1 MVNLLESRYR
11 DDVSAKDG
19 GFVFQAI
26 ISHTVNWEI
35 QNGETLI
42 DPKKISAMLHQVD
55 VFPDMKFTGGN
66 ALLTYVTL
74 SEVNI
79 LKRKFELASEAIKK
93 KINPD
98 YAAESSAEAQISAQN
113 RKALNEKYFKNTYY
127 EVSLT
132 TDHIVLREVSTSG
145 LDSGA
150 PKITL
155 KLSTGMVDT
164 LDGQPTGTWE
174 KFKVKVD
181 GTGRL
186 EIAGS
191 GEDSLSTIRERD
203 NVENIDDAIFRT
215 IVPSLLLDFKGDA
228 TSIDTYSHRSA
239 QAAFGAKIDYKNL
252 FNVEDKVS
260 FTPPKDET
268 SAE

>member
-1 MVNLLESRYR
+1 MSSLLEKYR

-26 ISHTVNWEI
+26 VSHVVNWEI

-55 VFPDMKFTGGN
+55 VFPDMKFNGGN

-93 KINPD
+93 KVSPD
-98 YAAESSAEAQISAQN
+98 YAAESSAEAQASTQS

-132 TDHIVLREVSTSG
+132 TDHIILREVSTSG
-145 LDSGA
+145 LDSGS

-181 GTGRL
+181 GTSSL
-186 EIAGS
+186 VIAGS
-191 GEDSLSTIRERD
+191 GEDSLASIRERD
-203 NVENIDDAIFRT
+203 NVENIDDVIFRT
-215 IVPSLLLDFKGDA
+215 IVPSLILDFKGDA
-228 TSIDTYSHRSA
+228 SSIDTYSHRSA
-239 QAAFGAKIDYKNL
+239 QASFGAKIDYANL
-252 FNVEDKVS
+252 FNVEDKAV
-260 FTPPKDET
+260 FTPTKEEAD
-268 SAE
+268 AE

>member
-1 MVNLLESRYR
+1 MTRLLEKYR

-26 ISHTVNWEI
+26 ISHAVKWEI
-35 QNGETLI
+35 DNGETRI
-42 DPKKISAMLHQVD
+42 DPKKIDAMLHQVD

-66 ALLTYVTL
+66 ALLTYVML

-93 KINPD
+93 RIKPE
-98 YAAESSAEAQISAQN
+98 YAEEISAESQISAQN
-113 RKALNEKYFKNTYY
+113 RRMLNEKYFKNTYY
-127 EVSLT
+127 EVNLT
-132 TDHIVLREVSTSG
+132 TDHLVLREVSTSG

-174 KFKVKVD
+174 RFNLKVD
-181 GTGRL
+181 GTSSIT
-186 EIAGS
+186 IAGN
-191 GEDSLSTIRERD
+191 GAGSLSEIREKD
-203 NVENIDDAIFRT
+203 NVENIDELIFRT
-215 IVPSLLLDFKGDA
+215 IVPSLILDFRGDA
-228 TSIDTYSHRSA
+228 VSIDTYSNRSA

-252 FNVEDKVS
+252 FNPDDRVS
-260 FTPPKDET
+260 FAPTAQET
-268 SAE
+268 E